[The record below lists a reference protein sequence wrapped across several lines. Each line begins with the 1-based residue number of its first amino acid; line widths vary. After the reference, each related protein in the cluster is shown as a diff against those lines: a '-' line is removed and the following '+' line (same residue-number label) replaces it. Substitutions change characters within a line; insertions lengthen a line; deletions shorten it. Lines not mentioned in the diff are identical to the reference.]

1 MYMRYMYHIPLL
13 TTEIHGINQI
23 SSVVILSAK
32 WPQGRPYLSGGPYEG
47 NYTFAQVHFHW
58 GENEM
63 KGSEHTVDGARF
75 EIYFKS
81 FH

>member
-1 MYMRYMYHIPLL
+1 MYTRYMYNIPSL
-13 TTEIHGINQI
+13 TSKIRGINQI

-32 WPQGRPYLSGGPYEG
+32 WPQACPYLSGGPYEG
-47 NYTFAQVHFHW
+47 NYVFAQIHFHW

-63 KGSEHTVDGARF
+63 KGSEHSVDGARF

-81 FH
+81 SH